1 MPLCSGSTQRAGSR
15 PQREKSCQ
23 VKGLG
28 PTIREKQ
35 GQVTVQPSVDG
46 NAELMDL
53 TELLAGEG
61 SLATCV
67 DQ

>member
-1 MPLCSGSTQRAGSR
+1 M
-15 PQREKSCQ
+15 
-23 VKGLG
+23 KGLG